1 MSSNPLANLPNADA
15 LTQFLAAN
23 PPKSAQDM
31 RRMLD
36 GFAFLMNADLPEI
49 GALHENVR
57 IADGV
62 SADIA
67 VPKGAGPHPVLV
79 YLHGG
84 GWICGSPRTHR
95 KLGYRFAEAGYVV
108 VNVDYRLAP
117 EHPFPTPFEDCLAAV
132 KWAAREAARFGG
144 DAARLAIGGDSAG
157 GNLSAAVA
165 AALAS
170 DPSGP
175 RLRAALL
182 IYGVFDFAAL
192 DAPTPGVPAMPGV
205 PAALGADMMELMTG
219 SYAGNAERA
228 SWVRDPRV
236 SPLHA
241 AAKLP
246 PSHIVCGT
254 ADPLIAQARTLRDAL
269 ARGGV
274 AHEYAEDAGMP
285 HGYLQ
290 MEMLPPTRP
299 ALERMVK
306 FLDARMR

>member
-1 MSSNPLANLPNADA
+1 MSSNPVANLPNADA
-15 LTQFLAAN
+15 LTQFLTAN
-23 PPKSAQDM
+23 PPKNAQDM
-31 RRMLD
+31 RRMID
-36 GFAFLMNADLPEI
+36 GFAFLMNAELPQI
-49 GALHENVR
+49 GVLHENVR
-57 IADGV
+57 VAEGV

-67 VPKGAGPHPVLV
+67 VPKSAGPHPVLV

-95 KLGYRFAEAGYVV
+95 KLGYRFAEARYVV

-117 EHPFPTPFEDCLAAV
+117 EHPFPTPFEDCVTAV
-132 KWAAREAARFGG
+132 RWAAREAARFGG
-144 DAARLAIGGDSAG
+144 DGTRLAIGGDSAG
-157 GNLSAAVA
+157 GNLAAAVA

-170 DPSGP
+170 DASAP

-192 DAPTPGVPAMPGV
+192 GGESSAAVLPGASADV
-205 PAALGADMMELMTG
+205 AARMTELMAG
-219 SYAGNAERA
+219 SYAGSSERA
-228 SWVRDPRV
+228 SWARDPRV

-246 PSHIVCGT
+246 PCHIVCGT
-254 ADPLIAQARTLRDAL
+254 ADPLIAQARTLREAL
-269 ARGGV
+269 ARAGV
-274 AHEYAEDAGMP
+274 AHEYVEDEGMP
-285 HGYLQ
+285 HGYVQ
-290 MEMLPPTRP
+290 MEMLPPARP